1 MQDSEQPWLSAGLGL
16 QQFGVEGHEDDGQPW
31 ELGVC
36 SPSPSDAIAMQEMD
50 IPHKMPGDMAG
61 RIFSLVIQSLTSSAH
76 LSSPIHLLS
85 PPIQPYIDTVANPQR
100 SSTHGCPIPCCS
112 LHTAPSTF
120 LMQWP
125 VPWAGCGLCRCKQ
138 ASHFPFQGHNE
149 GTHSGN
155 PTAR

>member
-1 MQDSEQPWLSAGLGL
+1 
-16 QQFGVEGHEDDGQPW
+16 
-31 ELGVC
+31 
-36 SPSPSDAIAMQEMD
+36 
-50 IPHKMPGDMAG
+50 MAG
-61 RIFSLVIQSLTSSAH
+61 SPGSWGRAHHRPVMLWPCRKWTSPTKCLGIWLVVSSAH

-100 SSTHGCPIPCCS
+100 SSTHSCPIPCCS

-120 LMQWP
+120 LMQWL